1 LLYIGINLFTRLLVY
16 SLTLSKLRWTHT
28 HMFLEV
34 FTHKA
39 LIGEV

>member
-1 LLYIGINLFTRLLVY
+1 MSVLTCLLVY
-16 SLTLSKLRWTHT
+16 SLTLPKLRRTHA